1 MLRGMPSDKPPT
13 QPQEPAAVP
22 LWMRKGTL
30 WVILVLTTFAFA
42 LIAYYLLPLWW
53 ARLVNIWVGASNSWV
68 TGLLLGFIPTT
79 IGIAAVGGAWQF
91 GRHHRDTEHEG
102 LSQYV
107 RPVLSGVAGLSI
119 VVLSL
124 TVFIAL
130 GVSEPLREARQLW
143 RESAPGVLAAT
154 LVGALIALILL
165 LGVYAFQVRGRQ
177 RSAGRRLAE
186 PQQQGSRAEPAPRR
200 DTPVRGDRGTTL
212 PGPQARQGREDVGD
226 E

>member
-13 QPQEPAAVP
+13 RPQEPAAVP

-30 WVILVLTTFAFA
+30 WVILVLTTAAFA

-53 ARLVNIWVGASNSWV
+53 ARLVNIWVGTSNSWV

-79 IGIAAVGGAWQF
+79 IGIAAAGGAWQF
-91 GRHHRDTEHEG
+91 GRHHRETEHDG
-102 LSQYV
+102 IAQYV

-124 TVFIAL
+124 TVFIAM

-154 LVGALIALILL
+154 LVGALISLILL
-165 LGVYAFQVRGRQ
+165 LGVYAFRVRGRQ
-177 RSAGRRLAE
+177 RTAERRLAA
-186 PQQQGSRAEPAPRR
+186 PQQQDSEVEPARGR
-200 DTPVRGDRGTTL
+200 DTPGGRDRGT
-212 PGPQARQGREDVGD
+212 PGPGAQAPQGREDVED